1 MLNSFLF
8 LRRFIAG
15 LLVKLLAGEGL
26 AGNVGVPIHERAIG
40 IFLPCPHM
48 KRVER
53 WESEAIWAFEI
64 VKELSHELRR
74 LSWMSLI
81 PVARNNQE
89 VGSDQLQVAVWHR
102 LVDHDLG
109 TRGVY
114 HAGGYEGHV
123 HVM

>member
-64 VKELSHELRR
+64 VKELYHELRR
-74 LSWMSLI
+74 LSLMSLI
-81 PVARNNQE
+81 PGAR
-89 VGSDQLQVAVWHR
+89 STQVVRSATLH
-102 LVDHDLG
+102 G
-109 TRGVY
+109 
-114 HAGGYEGHV
+114 AAS
-123 HVM
+123 